1 MCKLGEG
8 AFSEVL
14 KAYSIKTSKYVAIKC
29 MKKVY
34 KNIDEINAVREIK
47 ALKQLSPHPHIV
59 TLFETIFDEPT
70 GRLALVFEIMDM
82 NLYEVIQ
89 GR

>member
-8 AFSEVL
+8 AFSEVW
-14 KAYSIKTSKYVAIKC
+14 KAHSVKTNKYVAIKC

-34 KNIDEINAVREIK
+34 DNVEEVNTVREIH
-47 ALKQLSPHPHIV
+47 ALQRLSPHPHVI
-59 TLFETIFDEPT
+59 TLFEYIFDEPT

-82 NLYEVIQ
+82 NLYELIS
-89 GR
+89 G